1 MTIKEALRTLTATGA
16 EIYCKVCTVDAV
28 DEAART
34 VDVTPLDESA
44 PILGVNLQAN
54 QCGEAGLTA
63 FPAVGSHVVTAFL
76 NDAAAVVILTE
87 RVEKL
92 CGVVGKEKPLELT
105 VEDNRLDLKL
115 DKTTLTVDGDQQIVF
130 NGGKNG
136 GLVQVQEL
144 TDKLNNLKDQ
154 VNAFIKVY
162 NNHIHVTSATIGAS
176 SDPGI
181 IEAPA
186 SKAEDADKFDRKDY
200 ENKDITH

>member
-136 GLVQVQEL
+136 GLVIISEL
-144 TDKLNNLKDQ
+144 RDSLNNLKTFCETLKSA
-154 VNAFIKVY
+154 VSTGLNAVGAGLSANGALGVTEFEKAMASAEIDIKSME
-162 NNHIHVTSATIGAS
+162 NNKIKH
-176 SDPGI
+176 
-181 IEAPA
+181 
-186 SKAEDADKFDRKDY
+186 
-200 ENKDITH
+200 